1 MEKFFILTASGRA
14 IYRKTAENRILC
26 KEEDRPFDDRRS
38 VFLYSVLEMLRYS
51 KIKNSLQKVTG
62 YVTLVGYDISK

>member
-14 IYRKTAENRILC
+14 IYRKTAENNILC

-38 VFLYSVLEMLRYS
+38 VFLYSVLEMLHYS
-51 KIKNSLQKVTG
+51 KIENFL
-62 YVTLVGYDISK
+62 